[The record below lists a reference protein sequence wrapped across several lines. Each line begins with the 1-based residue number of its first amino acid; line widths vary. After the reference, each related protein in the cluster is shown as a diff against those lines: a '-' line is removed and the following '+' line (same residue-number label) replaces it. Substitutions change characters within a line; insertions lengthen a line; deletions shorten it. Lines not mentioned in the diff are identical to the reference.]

1 MQGLRDMHHTNRQLM
16 EQQVNK
22 MNNDKNDMRRVV
34 EERHVEEND
43 YRNFEKSMKDQDRE
57 RRKIYKDTLDH

>member
-1 MQGLRDMHHTNRQLM
+1 M

>member
-1 MQGLRDMHHTNRQLM
+1 MHHTNRQLM